1 MYRSLCQA
9 SRYDCKDMDGF
20 LTLLLV
26 WPWIWMPLI
35 GPLPVD
41 TSFPLAPSGM
51 IINPLSINI
60 KIGQPLT
67 SGEGWMIFLWMGP
80 NRFVP
85 HVIPLEINDVVNLW
99 SAIVPLICFEVVEL
113 HPTNKVRKQFG
124 FYQDPSGEAM
134 QLKASH
140 NIVLMGPKN
149 KNWGQ
154 EHGKWISQ
162 WNNSSACVLTGQ
174 DVDNYQPSDKYMD

>member
-26 WPWIWMPLI
+26 WAWIWMPSI

-41 TSFPLAPSGM
+41 TSFPLAHSSNW
-51 IINPLSINI
+51 I
-60 KIGQPLT
+60 T
-67 SGEGWMIFLWMGP
+67 
-80 NRFVP
+80 P

-99 SAIVPLICFEVVEL
+99 SAIVPLICFEAVEL
-113 HPTNKVRKQFG
+113 HPTNRVRRQFG
-124 FYQDPSGEAM
+124 FYQDLPGEAT

-140 NIVLMGPKN
+140 NIVLMVRKTRIGDQN
-149 KNWGQ
+149 MENGSRN
-154 EHGKWISQ
+154 GII
-162 WNNSSACVLTGQ
+162 VLR
-174 DVDNYQPSDKYMD
+174 VS